1 MKNSKLIHQEL
12 SKASIGVNYNQL
24 DEYQQ
29 DSIDES
35 VQGLKELLKFLK

>member
-1 MKNSKLIHQEL
+1 MKNLKLIHQEL
-12 SKASIGVNYNQL
+12 SKTSVGVNYNQL

-35 VQGLKELLKFLK
+35 VQGLKEFFK